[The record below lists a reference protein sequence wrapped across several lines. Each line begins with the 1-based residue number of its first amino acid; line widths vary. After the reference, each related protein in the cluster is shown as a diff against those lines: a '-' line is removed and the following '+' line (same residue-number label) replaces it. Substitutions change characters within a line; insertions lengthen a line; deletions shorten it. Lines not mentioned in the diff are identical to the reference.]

1 MGKRNS
7 RTKAAAM
14 FDSDDDS
21 SVTSSS
27 TARSDLMSVSGTEDV
42 QFDQESVLDQA
53 LDALDEKRGS
63 TRENAFSAI
72 IDAFKSN
79 MQHQFVEKKFATML
93 HQCLASI
100 KKGSKKASAKE
111 ITLACHAIG
120 CLTLTVG
127 CSDNAREIFEECIT
141 HLDESLAR
149 TTDVMKAPSLLDCLA
164 IITFVGGNDQEETE
178 RSMDIMWRVI
188 HPKLGS
194 NVVAVK
200 PSAQLITAVVSAW
213 SFLLSTAG
221 NLKLNSKNWQS
232 SITYLSSLLDKE
244 DRSVRIAAGEALAL
258 IFEIGVIDKFSTE
271 AKNVNDVPQE
281 ASKPQESYIFLQ
293 GLKGKVINQ
302 CKNLSAEAGGKGS
315 AKKDLNS
322 QRNLFRDILDFFE
335 DGYAPE
341 ISMKIGGDSLQT
353 SSWSQMIQLNFIKHF
368 LGGGFIKHMQ
378 DNEFLHDVFG
388 FSPKKKYLGNGEHR
402 MSGGEKRLFRSP
414 NSVLNKART
423 QLLNKQRVLSEGR
436 NFGHYSVNMD
446 ET

>member
-7 RTKAAAM
+7 RSKAAAM

-53 LDALDEKRGS
+53 LDSLDEKRGS
-63 TRENAFSAI
+63 TRENAFSTI

-79 MQHQFVEKKFATML
+79 MQHHFVEKKFATLL

-111 ITLACHAIG
+111 ITLASHAIG
-120 CLTLTVG
+120 CLALTVG
-127 CSDNAREIFEECIT
+127 CSDNAREIFEDCSGP
-141 HLDESLAR
+141 LDESLAR
-149 TTDVMKAPSLLDCLA
+149 STDVMKAPSLLDCLA
-164 IITFVGGNDQEETE
+164 IITFVGGNAQEETE

-194 NVVAVK
+194 C
-200 PSAQLITAVVSAW
+200 S
-213 SFLLSTAG
+213 

-232 SITYLSSLLDKE
+232 SISYLSSLLDKE

-258 IFEIGVIDKFSTE
+258 IFEIGAIDKFNASDAT
-271 AKNVNDVPQE
+271 QE
-281 ASKPQESYIFLQ
+281 ESKPQESYIFLQ

-302 CKNLSAEAGGKGS
+302 CKNLSVEAGGKGS
-315 AKKDLNS
+315 AKKDLNN
-322 QRNLFRDILDFFE
+322 QRNLFKDILDFFE

-388 FSPKKKYLGNGEHR
+388 FTPKKKLNNGEHR
-402 MSGGEKRLFRSP
+402 MSGGEKRMFKSP

-436 NFGHYSVNMD
+436 NFGHYSVSMGDD

>member
-53 LDALDEKRGS
+53 LDSLDEKRGS

-111 ITLACHAIG
+111 ITLASHAIG
-120 CLTLTVG
+120 CLALTVG

-164 IITFVGGNDQEETE
+164 ITTFVGGNDQEETE
-178 RSMDIMWRVI
+178 RSMDIMWRAI

-194 NVVAVK
+194 NHRILHFTYDKCAIFILKNSFSLLFVCPFVV
-200 PSAQLITAVVSAW
+200 PLFTASDC
-213 SFLLSTAG
+213 LLF
-221 NLKLNSKNWQS
+221 S

-258 IFEIGVIDKFSTE
+258 IFEIGVIDKFSKE
-271 AKNVNDVPQE
+271 AKNANDVPQGE
-281 ASKPQESYIFLQ
+281 NKPQESYIFLQ

-302 CKNLSAEAGGKGS
+302 CKNLSVEAGGKGS

-353 SSWSQMIQLNFIKHF
+353 SSWSQMIQ
-368 LGGGFIKHMQ
+368 

-402 MSGGEKRLFRSP
+402 MSGGEKRLFKSP

-423 QLLNKQRVLSEGR
+423 QLLNKQRILSEGR

>member
-7 RTKAAAM
+7 RSKAAAM

-53 LDALDEKRGS
+53 LDSLDEKRGS
-63 TRENAFSAI
+63 TRENAFSTI

-79 MQHQFVEKKFATML
+79 MQHHFVEKKFATLL

-111 ITLACHAIG
+111 ITLASHAIG
-120 CLTLTVG
+120 CLALTVG
-127 CSDNAREIFEECIT
+127 CSDNAREIFEDCSGP
-141 HLDESLAR
+141 LDESLAR
-149 TTDVMKAPSLLDCLA
+149 STDVMKAPSLLDCLA
-164 IITFVGGNDQEETE
+164 IITFVGGNAQEETE

-200 PSAQLITAVVSAW
+200 PSAPLITAVVSAW
-213 SFLLSTAG
+213 SFLLSTVG

-232 SITYLSSLLDKE
+232 SISYLSSLLDKE

-258 IFEIGVIDKFSTE
+258 IFEIGAIDKFNASDAT
-271 AKNVNDVPQE
+271 QE
-281 ASKPQESYIFLQ
+281 ESKPQESYIFLQ

-302 CKNLSAEAGGKGS
+302 CKNLSVEAGGKGS
-315 AKKDLNS
+315 AKKDLNN
-322 QRNLFRDILDFFE
+322 QRNLFKDILDFFE

-388 FSPKKKYLGNGEHR
+388 FTPKKKLNNGEHR
-402 MSGGEKRLFRSP
+402 MSGGEKRMFKSP

-436 NFGHYSVNMD
+436 NFGHYSVSMGDD